1 MTAGSGAAPTTGTR
15 PVRAQSGARIAAHTP
30 TYAAIDL
37 GTNNCR
43 MLIAQPDAAGFRV
56 VDAFSRIVR
65 LGEGLG
71 EAGALSEAAMAR
83 TISALHICARKMRR
97 KGVARA
103 RSIATEACRQAE
115 NCDQF
120 LDRVAAETG
129 ITFEVI
135 SRREEAALALSGCVP
150 LLDDDARRALVFDIG
165 GGSTELVWLRCDGV
179 IANQIIGWTSLPCGV
194 VSLSERHGCD
204 RVTADAYAAM
214 VDEAGRLLA
223 PFNTTHGVAGEVA
236 AGGVQLIG
244 TSGTVTTIAG
254 VLLDLP
260 KYNRDLIDGIRLDF
274 GDVRRVTEDLL
285 DLDLA
290 ARAAIPSIG
299 PERADLVIAGCAILE
314 AIERAWPVGHLTV
327 ADRGLREGMLVEL
340 MRQDGHRDSRAKG
353 GHIGEH
359 DAIGSHPAPGAD

>member
-1 MTAGSGAAPTTGTR
+1 VPGRRRPDKAASEAGDPQGAVPGAGA
-15 PVRAQSGARIAAHTP
+15 VRGAGAVYGAL
-30 TYAAIDL
+30 DL

-43 MLIAQPDAAGFRV
+43 LLVARPAARGFQI

-165 GGSTELVWLRCDGV
+165 GGSTELMWLD
-179 IANQIIGWTSLPCGV
+179 NQASGGPRAIDILSLPFGV
-194 VSLSERHGCD
+194 VSLAEEHGRDALSPEALEAIVERID
-204 RVTADAYAAM
+204 AD
-214 VDEAGRLLA
+214 LA
-223 PFNTTHGVAGEVA
+223 PFENKHAITAEIA
-236 AGGVQLIG
+236 AGRVHVLG
-244 TSGTVTTIAG
+244 TSGTVTTMGAI
-254 VLLDLP
+254 
-260 KYNRDLIDGIRLDF
+260 Y
-274 GDVRRVTEDLL
+274 
-285 DLDLA
+285 LDLA
-290 ARAAIPSIG
+290 RYDRARVDGLSIRYESIDAICKNLVSLDVEALHNHPCIG
-299 PERADLVIAGCAILE
+299 EGRADLMVMGCAILD
-314 AIERAWPVGHLTV
+314 AICRRWPVGRLRI
-327 ADRGLREGMLVEL
+327 ADRGIREGLLLGM
-340 MRQDGHRDSRAKG
+340 MAADGSVRGPVPPSAPQAARD
-353 GHIGEH
+353 
-359 DAIGSHPAPGAD
+359 APPRP